1 MTDFSQYQH
10 IGSTAGAD
18 FYVTDSDAVLIIPKA
33 GFVDSAQLAQQKCDF
48 LNAYARQAGR
58 KFGIAV
64 VVANI
69 LTQDAETR
77 RVYQTQVS
85 NGMYYGLAMVV
96 DSALSRAIASFFMGL
111 SKPSVPTQLFGT
123 IEKCIEWF
131 KTIRPV

>member
-1 MTDFSQYQH
+1 MLDVSQYQQ

-18 FYVTDSDAVLIIPKA
+18 FYVTDSNILLIIPQA
-33 GFVDSAQLAQQKCDF
+33 GFVENSQLAQQRSDF
-48 LNAYARQAGR
+48 LNEYARKAGR
-58 KFGIAV
+58 KFGIV
-64 VVANI
+64 VVIANI

-85 NGMYYGLAMVV
+85 NGLYYGLALVV
-96 DSALSRAIASFFMGL
+96 DSALSRAIATFFIGL

-123 IEKCIEWF
+123 VEKCIEWF